1 MTRAQL
7 VTGAT
12 GFVGAALVLE
22 LLARTEDTLVCVVRP
37 REGVTV
43 QERLLAA
50 LEEAADAYEVP
61 S

>member
-1 MTRAQL
+1 M
-7 VTGAT
+7 TGAT